1 MLIMIQFSANF
12 LEGKVAVTDCE
23 RIAEILKAMGHPT
36 RVKIVKYL
44 IDGEKCVKEIW
55 QELGIPQPTVS
66 QHINILKNAGIISF
80 RKDGVKTC
88 YKIDNPKVVEVI
100 KLLSEEVD

>member
-1 MLIMIQFSANF
+1 M
-12 LEGKVAVTDCE
+12 E
-23 RIAEILKAMGHPT
+23 RETKMADILKALAHPT

-44 IDGEKCVKEIW
+44 SDGEKCVKDIW
-55 QELGIPQPTVS
+55 QELNIPQPTVS

-88 YKIDNPKVVEVI
+88 YRIELPVVVKIL
-100 KLLSEEVD
+100 KLLEEEVK

>member
-1 MLIMIQFSANF
+1 
-12 LEGKVAVTDCE
+12 LERETKMAD
-23 RIAEILKAMGHPT
+23 ILKALAHPT

-44 IDGEKCVKEIW
+44 SDGEKCVKDIW
-55 QELGIPQPTVS
+55 QELNIPQPTVS

-88 YKIDNPKVVEVI
+88 YRIELPVVVKIL
-100 KLLSEEVD
+100 KLLEEEVK

>member
-1 MLIMIQFSANF
+1 MIQFFANSP
-12 LEGKVAVTDCE
+12 EEKATVMDCE
-23 RIAEILKAMGHPT
+23 KTAEVLKALGHPT
-36 RVKIVKYL
+36 RIKIIKYL
-44 IDGEKCVKEIW
+44 ADGEKCVKEIW

-88 YKIDNPKVVEVI
+88 YKMENPKVVEII
-100 KLLSEEVD
+100 KLFSDDI

>member
-1 MLIMIQFSANF
+1 LS
-12 LEGKVAVTDCE
+12 DCE

-36 RVKIVKYL
+36 RVKILKYL
-44 IDGEKCVKEIW
+44 SDGEKCVKEVW

-66 QHINILKNAGIISF
+66 QHMNMLKNAGIISY

-88 YKIDNPKVVEVI
+88 YKVEDPRVIEII
-100 KLLSEEVD
+100 KLLSEEEVK

>member
-1 MLIMIQFSANF
+1 MIKFRENY
-12 LEGKVAVTDCE
+12 LEGEVLLSDCE
-23 RIAEILKAMGHPT
+23 RIAEVLKALGHPT
-36 RVKIVKYL
+36 RVKIIKYL
-44 IDGEKCVKEIW
+44 ADGEKCVKEIW

-88 YKIDNPKVVEVI
+88 YRVEEPKAVEII
-100 KLLSEEVD
+100 KLLSEEGD

>member
-1 MLIMIQFSANF
+1 MIQFFANSP
-12 LEGKVAVTDCE
+12 EGKATVMDCE
-23 RIAEILKAMGHPT
+23 KTAEVLKALGHPT
-36 RVKIVKYL
+36 RIKIIKYL
-44 IDGEKCVKEIW
+44 ADGEKCVKEIW

-88 YKIDNPKVVEVI
+88 YKMENPKVVEII
-100 KLLSEEVD
+100 KLFSDDI